1 MMGPRGIPG
10 HHLVKSAVY
19 AILYLLQFPQP
30 VVASGICPLGIQAFE
45 KKMQT
50 RSTTEEYVELAET
63 CLAESR
69 RTLDRRVSEQLRIM
83 ARRYLQEAERL
94 DEVKRLSQGSSP
106 GAQP

>member
-10 HHLVKSAVY
+10 HHLVKSAVFVTV
-19 AILYLLQFPQP
+19 LP
-30 VVASGICPLGIQAFE
+30 VVGPGICPLGIQAFE

-50 RSTTEEYVELAET
+50 RSTTEKYVELAET

>member
-1 MMGPRGIPG
+1 
-10 HHLVKSAVY
+10 
-19 AILYLLQFPQP
+19 
-30 VVASGICPLGIQAFE
+30 
-45 KKMQT
+45 MQT

-94 DEVKRLSQGSSP
+94 DEVTPLTGKLPRSAALTIHPESALRGVAERS
-106 GAQP
+106 GV